1 MSLRQDI
8 NVMHILLL
16 LVIVNAVQL
25 KEWRIKKIINRWT
38 AWIQWQI
45 PDFHC
50 MWTCR
55 MHITHQIKQIY
66 KAENCKQSRVNVKLL
81 SLLYIYNTIQNSS
94 TCSPSGSYANVTI
107 ISLITIFRQLVLDL
121 TNNDFQ
127 SSQTSNTG

>member
-1 MSLRQDI
+1 
-8 NVMHILLL
+8 
-16 LVIVNAVQL
+16 
-25 KEWRIKKIINRWT
+25 
-38 AWIQWQI
+38 
-45 PDFHC
+45 
-50 MWTCR
+50 

-81 SLLYIYNTIQNSS
+81 SLLYIHNTIQNSS